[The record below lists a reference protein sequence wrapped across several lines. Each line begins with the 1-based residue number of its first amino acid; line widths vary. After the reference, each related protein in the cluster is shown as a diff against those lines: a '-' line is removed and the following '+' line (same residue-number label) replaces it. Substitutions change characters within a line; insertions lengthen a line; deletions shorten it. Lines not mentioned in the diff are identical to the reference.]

1 MSFLPTPGTP
11 GTDIEPPVT
20 NDAWYPDID
29 LSALRGACRLD
40 GTVTADRLRHAT
52 VNAVVNVN
60 AQLKAWAVAQALAG
74 YIRLADVPAPLI
86 DGQPST
92 VHHYL
97 RAVYAAVQCELIERY
112 RDYDTTA
119 KGDKRA
125 DAMDP
130 RVDEARRDL
139 RWAIAD
145 LQGLRR
151 TTVELI

>member
-1 MSFLPTPGTP
+1 MSFQPTPGTAP
-11 GTDIEPPVT
+11 EPPIR
-20 NDAWYPDID
+20 NDDWFPEID
-29 LSALRGACRLD
+29 LASLRAACRLD
-40 GTVTADRLRHAT
+40 GTVTSDRLHHAAI
-52 VNAVVNVN
+52 NAIVHVN
-60 AQLKAWAVAQALAG
+60 AQLAAWAVKQALAG
-74 YIRLADVPAPLI
+74 YPSLEDVPGPLVDDEPAP
-86 DGQPST
+86 
-92 VHHYL
+92 VHLYR

-125 DAMDP
+125 EAMDP